1 MDIDYSSVNKI
12 ASALRRGKITN
23 KDIIKRYIK
32 TREKVIK
39 QIKRI
44 QKSEIPFTK
53 GDRPKPPPIS
63 TFKTNLGDVDMRALI
78 RELASMEKFTKS
90 RGYTVR
96 GRKATRKRTIKTL
109 KERGINI
116 SEDDYMNWVEFIKWF
131 RFSAWS
137 ALYDSDSERTQ
148 QVYEEGSNASE
159 WNVLFEEYAREDF
172 GNAKVDEVLERYRK
186 GTGQNG

>member
-39 QIKRI
+39 QIK
-44 QKSEIPFTK
+44 SEIPFTK
-53 GDRPKPPPIS
+53 GDKPKPPPIS

-90 RGYTVR
+90 SGYTVR

-116 SEDDYMNWVEFIKWF
+116 SEDEYMNWVEFIKWF

-159 WNVLFEEYAREDF
+159 WNMLFEEYAREDF
-172 GNAKVDEVLERYRK
+172 GNERVDEVLRK
-186 GTGQNG
+186 HKEGMGK